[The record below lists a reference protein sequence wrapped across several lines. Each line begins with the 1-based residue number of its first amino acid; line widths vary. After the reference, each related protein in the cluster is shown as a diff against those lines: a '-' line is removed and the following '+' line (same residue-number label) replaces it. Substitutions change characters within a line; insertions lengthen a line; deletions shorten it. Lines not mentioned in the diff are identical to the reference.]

1 MPHGFDFATQNL
13 WEKEILIREERNKM
27 RKMKNSGIEWIGE
40 IPEDWECFYLSQIF
54 SQVKNKNIGIQE
66 TNLLSL
72 SYGKIIRKNIETTF
86 GLLPENFEGYNIIE
100 RDNIVLRLTDLQND
114 HKSLRVGLVTEKGII
129 TSAYLTLKN
138 KTNMSSNYFYYLL
151 HSFDIAKGFY
161 GMGAGVRQGL
171 NWNEIRSLRIIS
183 PKNVPEQQRIAD
195 FLDDKVSQID
205 SVISKTRETIEEYK
219 KLKQSIITEVV
230 TGKVKIEN
238 GKVCGKYDIYKDSG
252 VEWIGEIPSEWSVIK
267 CKYLLEVKSGDAIRN
282 ELLSSNG
289 KYQVFGGG
297 EILGYTDV
305 YNANE
310 SNLLIGR
317 VGARCG
323 CVTRPFNKV
332 FATDNALVVIPK
344 DNRNFLYYVFI
355 SFDLN
360 RLNTSNAQ
368 PLITS
373 SKVKNITIPVPLV
386 TTQQRIA
393 DFLDKKCSEIDNLIT
408 KKEQLVVE
416 LESYKKSLIYEVVT
430 GKREV

>member
-1 MPHGFDFATQNL
+1 
-13 WEKEILIREERNKM
+13 M
-27 RKMKNSGIEWIGE
+27 RKMKDSGIEWIGE
-40 IPEDWECFYLSQIF
+40 IPEGWEVGRIGELYTERKEKVSDKDFMPLSVTMKGILPQLASAAKSDAHDDRKLVRKGDFAINSRSDRRGSCGISDYDGSVSLINTILTPRNNMNPNYYNWLFHTTLFADEFYKWGHGIVDDLWTTNWSDM
-54 SQVKNKNIGIQE
+54 KNITI
-66 TNLLSL
+66 
-72 SYGKIIRKNIETTF
+72 
-86 GLLPENFEGYNIIE
+86 P
-100 RDNIVLRLTDLQND
+100 VP
-114 HKSLRVGLVTEKGII
+114 LVT
-129 TSAYLTLKN
+129 T
-138 KTNMSSNYFYYLL
+138 
-151 HSFDIAKGFY
+151 
-161 GMGAGVRQGL
+161 
-171 NWNEIRSLRIIS
+171 
-183 PKNVPEQQRIAD
+183 QQRIAD

-238 GKVCGKYDIYKDSG
+238 GKVCGKYDTYKDSG
-252 VEWIGEIPSEWSVIK
+252 VEWIGEIPAEWSVIK

-344 DNRNFLYYVFI
+344 DNRNFLYYAFI

-393 DFLDKKCSEIDNLIT
+393 DFLDKKCSEIDNLIK

-430 GKREV
+430 GKRSV

>member
-1 MPHGFDFATQNL
+1 
-13 WEKEILIREERNKM
+13 M

-40 IPEDWECFYLSQIF
+40 IPEDWEVGRIGELYTERKEKVSDKDFMPLSVTMKGILPQLASAAKSDAHDDRKLVRKGDFAINSRSDRRGSCGISDYDGSVSLINTILTPRNNMNPNYYNWLFHTTLFADEFYKWGHGIVDDLWTTNWSDM
-54 SQVKNKNIGIQE
+54 KNITI
-66 TNLLSL
+66 
-72 SYGKIIRKNIETTF
+72 
-86 GLLPENFEGYNIIE
+86 P
-100 RDNIVLRLTDLQND
+100 VP
-114 HKSLRVGLVTEKGII
+114 LVT
-129 TSAYLTLKN
+129 T
-138 KTNMSSNYFYYLL
+138 
-151 HSFDIAKGFY
+151 
-161 GMGAGVRQGL
+161 
-171 NWNEIRSLRIIS
+171 
-183 PKNVPEQQRIAD
+183 QQQIAD
-195 FLDDKVSQID
+195 FLDKKCSEID

-219 KLKQSIITEVV
+219 KLKHSIITEVV
-230 TGKVKIEN
+230 TGNVKIEN
-238 GKVCGKYDIYKDSG
+238 GKVCGKYDTYKDSG
-252 VEWIGEIPSEWSVIK
+252 IEWIGEIPSEWEVIK
-267 CKYLLEVKSGDAIRN
+267 CKHLLEVKSGDAIRN

-386 TTQQRIA
+386 TTQQQIS
-393 DFLDKKCSEIDNLIT
+393 DFLDKKCSEIDKLIT

-430 GKREV
+430 GKKEMC